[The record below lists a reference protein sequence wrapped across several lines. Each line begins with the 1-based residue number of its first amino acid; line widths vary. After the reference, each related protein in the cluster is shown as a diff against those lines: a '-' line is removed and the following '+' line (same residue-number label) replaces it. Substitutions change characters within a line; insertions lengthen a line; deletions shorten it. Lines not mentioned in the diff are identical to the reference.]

1 MEPVLSVVVALVS
14 DTTGAPDCAHLEPCL
29 AALTRQAGAPPM
41 EIIVPV
47 LPATAG
53 LAELRR
59 KYPEARIVEIADLR
73 LYSGQPGSREHHDE
87 LRARGMA
94 QARGRI
100 VALIEDHGIA
110 AEDWAARI
118 VEQHGLQ
125 VRNPALTGG
134 AGAAGIGG
142 AIENGID
149 RPLNWAVYYCDFLRY
164 QQPFPEGDSWIASDA
179 NVSYKRAAL
188 ESVAPVWSEV
198 FHESSVNTA
207 LRNRGERIVLSPA
220 IVVYQHRQGLDFKG
234 AMKERFVWGR
244 SYAATRAGLAGNSK
258 RIFWAVFAPALP
270 ALMLA
275 RMTLM
280 AWRKRRT
287 MGAFIRA
294 FPFTAALI
302 VSWSWGELMGYSTG
316 RANVLGAQAAEAI
329 ARGVPGSP

>member
-1 MEPVLSVVVALVS
+1 MEPVLSVPTLSVIVALVS

-29 AALTRQAGAPPM
+29 AALARQAGAPPM

-53 LAELRR
+53 IAELRR
-59 KYPEARIVEIADLR
+59 KYPEARIFEAPDLR
-73 LYSGQPGSREHHDE
+73 LYTGQPGSREHHDE

-94 QARGRI
+94 RARGRI

-118 VEQHGLQ
+118 VEQHGETH
-125 VRNPALTGG
+125 NS
-134 AGAAGIGG
+134 GAAGIGG
-142 AIENGID
+142 AVENGID

-164 QQPFPEGDSWIASDA
+164 QRPFPEGDSWVASDA

-188 ESVAPVWSEV
+188 EMVAPVWREV
-198 FHESSVNTA
+198 FHESSVNGT
-207 LRNRGERIVLSPA
+207 LRARGERIALSPA

-270 ALMLA
+270 VLMLA

-287 MGAFIRA
+287 MGPFIRA

-302 VSWSWGELMGYSTG
+302 VSWSWGEFVGYSTG

-329 ARGVPGSP
+329 ARGAPNSP

>member
-29 AALTRQAGAPPM
+29 ASLTRQAGAPPM

-47 LPATAG
+47 LPGTAG
-53 LAELRR
+53 IAELRR
-59 KYPEARIVEIADLR
+59 KYPEARITEMPNLR
-73 LYSGQPGSREHHDE
+73 LYTGQPGSREHHDE

-118 VEQHGLQ
+118 VERHGSQ
-125 VRNPALTGG
+125 ADGIG
-134 AGAAGIGG
+134 GAAGIGG
-142 AIENGID
+142 AIENGIN

-164 QQPFPEGDSWIASDA
+164 QRPFPEGDSWVASDA
-179 NVSYKRAAL
+179 NVSYKRTAL

-198 FHESSVNTA
+198 FHESSVNGA
-207 LRNRGERIVLSPA
+207 LRGRGERIALSQA

-270 ALMLA
+270 VLMLA

-302 VSWSWGELMGYSTG
+302 VGWSWGELMGYSTG

-329 ARGVPGSP
+329 ARGVPNSP